1 MTNNS
6 STLGSAL
13 VADSHQVSNRM
24 SSVNTEGPDSV
35 VNSTTLYAT
44 NINVQNAPKVS
55 TLTFPSDIL
64 PHKAQELCQNQTQQ
78 TVSITV
84 PGTTNDQP
92 VLSSISSSFTGFPV
106 VTVSQ
111 PTTPSIYTST
121 QPTIPTIY
129 TSTQPI
135 TPTIYTST
143 QVLQIVSDPVVLPSI
158 NTVGVL
164 GLQLLQVPDLVTMVS
179 KPEIETTSGQS
190 EIETSTTS
198 QPATQGSTVIY
209 INPD

>member
-13 VADSHQVSNRM
+13 VVDSHQVSNRM
-24 SSVNTEGPDSV
+24 SSVNTEGPDTV
-35 VNSTTLYAT
+35 DNSTTLYAT

-64 PHKAQELCQNQTQQ
+64 PHKAQELWQNQTQH

-92 VLSSISSSFTGFPV
+92 MLSSISSSFTGFPV

-121 QPTIPTIY
+121 QPT
-129 TSTQPI
+129 

-158 NTVGVL
+158 NTVGVS